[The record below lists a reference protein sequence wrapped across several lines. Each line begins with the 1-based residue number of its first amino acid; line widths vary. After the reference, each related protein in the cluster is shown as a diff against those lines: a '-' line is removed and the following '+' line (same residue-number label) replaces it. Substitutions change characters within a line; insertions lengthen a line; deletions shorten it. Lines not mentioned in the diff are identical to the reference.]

1 MSQRREQAGEK
12 VRVLIVDDSALMRR
26 LLSQI
31 LSSDPDVEV
40 VGVASDPIVAQEK
53 IKVRHPD
60 VMTLDIEMP
69 RVNGLEFLERL
80 MRERPLPV
88 VMVSALTQRGA
99 DATLRALEIGAV
111 DFVGKPT
118 FDKDQGWA
126 MLKDEMIAKVKAA
139 ARASL
144 QGRVRTSPI
153 PAKPSEPGP
162 GIRKSN
168 RIVTIGASTGGVKAL
183 QEFLSVLPEDGP
195 PILIAQHMPPSFT
208 RRFAERLDGMCAVSV
223 SEATHD
229 AQVLPG
235 HVYVA
240 PGDKHL
246 ALARAGDRFRCKL
259 QDGVAINWHCPS
271 VDVLF
276 KSAAAAAG
284 PRGIGVLLTGMGKD
298 GAEGLREM
306 RRAGAVTICQDK
318 ATSLIYGMP
327 QAAQA
332 IGAAECQLPLGE
344 IASYV
349 LERASENLPRNHEL
363 AAAWLRYDEDM
374 KDGSPA

>member
-1 MSQRREQAGEK
+1 MAQRRQQTGGK

-26 LLSQI
+26 LLGQI
-31 LSSDPDVEV
+31 LSSDPGVEV
-40 VGVASDPIVAQEK
+40 VGVAPDPIVAQEK
-53 IKVRHPD
+53 IKLRNPD
-60 VMTLDIEMP
+60 VITLDIEMP
-69 RVNGLEFLERL
+69 RLNGLEFLERL
-80 MRERPLPV
+80 MQERPLPV

-118 FDKDQGWA
+118 SDKDQGWA
-126 MLKDEMIAKVKAA
+126 MLKDELIAKVKVA

-144 QGRVRTSPI
+144 QGLVRTSPI
-153 PAKPSEPGP
+153 PPGPFEPDP
-162 GIRKSN
+162 GIRKWN
-168 RIVTIGASTGGVKAL
+168 KVVTIGASTGGVKAL
-183 QEFLSVLPEDGP
+183 QEVLSVLPEDSP

-208 RRFAERLDGMCAVSV
+208 RRFAERLDGMCAVSI

-229 AQVLPG
+229 ARALPG

-246 ALARAGDRFRCKL
+246 TLARAGDQFFCKL
-259 QDGVAINWHCPS
+259 QEGLAVNWHCPS

-284 PRGIGVLLTGMGKD
+284 PRSIGVLLTGMGKD

-306 RRAGAVTICQDK
+306 RRAGAVTVCQDK

-332 IGAAECQLPLGE
+332 IGAAQCQLPLGQV
-344 IASYV
+344 ASYV
-349 LERASENLPRNHEL
+349 LERASETLRREHEL
-363 AAAWLRYDEDM
+363 DAERLRYNEDM